1 LEAAEARVEELQA
14 EHERVAGRYQEL
26 VGAIASAPAS
36 EIENLVRQ
44 RREARE
50 TYEALGAVLM
60 EARNAAEK
68 AAQAF
73 ARARLPEI
81 RTEKAAAMSEVRGKV
96 REALTPLREI
106 AERVATLENEAA
118 GLNLPDGVMYRPDS
132 SLMSTEGVLRSAT
145 EEALYGRV
153 GTIAVVIERDFLFQD
168 PPPGLER
175 DQYTTGRTIHV
186 PAGTAEMLVRQ
197 GYASFSTL

>member
-36 EIENLVRQ
+36 EIEALVRQ
-44 RREARE
+44 RREATE
-50 TYEALGAVLM
+50 TYEAVGAVLVD
-60 EARNAAEK
+60 ARNAADK

-73 ARARLPEI
+73 GRARLPEI
-81 RTEKAAAMSEVRGKV
+81 RTEKAAAMTELRGKV
-96 REALTPLREI
+96 REALAPIREI
-106 AERVATLENEAA
+106 ADRVATLENEASA
-118 GLNLPDGVMYRPDS
+118 LNLPDGATFRPDP
-132 SLMSTEGVLRSAT
+132 SLMTAEGVLRSAT
-145 EEALYGRV
+145 EEALYGRI
-153 GTIAVVIERDFLFQD
+153 GRIAVVIERDFLFQD

-175 DQYTTGRTIHV
+175 DQYTAGRTIHV

-197 GYASFSTL
+197 GYASFSTQ